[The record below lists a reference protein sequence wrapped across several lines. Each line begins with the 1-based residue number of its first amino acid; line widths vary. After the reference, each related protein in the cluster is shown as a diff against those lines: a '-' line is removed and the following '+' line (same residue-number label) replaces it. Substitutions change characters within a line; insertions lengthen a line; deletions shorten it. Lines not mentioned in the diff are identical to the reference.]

1 MNIIFDPVTL
11 QCVIDLGTGGV
22 VTTSVEELKRSQLP
36 SEQTLRTEYF
46 FSDNCRGHSHPPGNG
61 CRRCLNYNGLRGRDY
76 CPYSEF

>member
-11 QCVIDLGTGGV
+11 QYVVDFGTYVKTYNGIEDL
-22 VTTSVEELKRSQLP
+22 KNSQLP

-46 FSDNCRGHSHPPGNG
+46 FSDNCRGHSHQSGNG
-61 CRRCLNYNGLRGRDY
+61 CRRCLNYNDLRGRDY